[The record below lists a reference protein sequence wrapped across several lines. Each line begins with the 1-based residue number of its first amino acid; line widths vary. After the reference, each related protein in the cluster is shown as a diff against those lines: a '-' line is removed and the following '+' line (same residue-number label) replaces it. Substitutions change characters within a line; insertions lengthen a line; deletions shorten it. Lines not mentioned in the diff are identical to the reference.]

1 MCHLAND
8 IPAITGVWLFFHI
21 WLSNSIQARYHH
33 LLIPT
38 ILYNIFMIVQFTSC
52 SRFHTWT
59 QCWDLIYLTVRCYY
73 TGVAISFFTGIIIY
87 PVSCRSEIFEI
98 QEKYI
103 RSAQAVLSKSISY
116 HGRQRQDLAASLDA
130 ARQSYGEAGNDGASA
145 AQDGRDLQAQMSDL
159 KALYVKMHEELPM
172 AKREIAWGKL
182 RAADINVVSDLCR
195 RILMPM

>member
-1 MCHLAND
+1 LYHSTDNS
-8 IPAITGVWLFFHI
+8 PAITGVWLFFHI

-52 SRFHTWT
+52 SRFHTWA

-73 TGVAISFFTGIIIY
+73 TGVAISSVSGILIY

-98 QEKYI
+98 QEKYLY
-103 RSAQAVLSKSISY
+103 STQAVLSRSISY
-116 HGRQRQDLAASLDA
+116 LSKQQHDTTASPDTTKP
-130 ARQSYGEAGNDGASA
+130 SHEEASA
-145 AQDGRDLQAQMSDL
+145 AQEGRALQEQMSGL
-159 KALYVKMHEELPM
+159 KALYVKMHEEIPM
-172 AKREIAWGKL
+172 AKREIAWGRL
-182 RAADINVVSDLCR
+182 RAVDINDVSNLCR

>member
-1 MCHLAND
+1 
-8 IPAITGVWLFFHI
+8 LFFHI

-52 SRFHTWT
+52 SRFSKWT

-73 TGVAISFFTGIIIY
+73 TGVAISFVTGIIIY
-87 PVSCRSEIFEI
+87 PVSCRSEILEI
-98 QEKYI
+98 QEHYLH
-103 RSAQAVLSKSISY
+103 SAQAVLSKSVSY
-116 HGRQRQDLAASLDA
+116 LGKQRHDAAASLDA
-130 ARQSYGEAGNDGASA
+130 TRQSDDEIGPEKSSA
-145 AQDGRDLQAQMSDL
+145 AQEGRALQEQMANL

-182 RAADINVVSDLCR
+182 RAADIIAVSDLCR
-195 RILMPM
+195 RILMPV

>member
-1 MCHLAND
+1 MSRPDSL
-8 IPAITGVWLFFHI
+8 PAITGVWLFFHI
-21 WLSNSIQARYHH
+21 WLSNSIQARFHH

-52 SRFHTWT
+52 SRFTTWA

-73 TGVAISFFTGIIIY
+73 TGVAISFVSGIIIY

-98 QEKYI
+98 QEKYL
-103 RSAQAVLSKSISY
+103 RSAQAVLNKSASYLSK
-116 HGRQRQDLAASLDA
+116 QASLTNA
-130 ARQSYGEAGNDGASA
+130 QHMSFEGSLEKVSA
-145 AQDGRDLQAQMSDL
+145 TQEGSDLQEQMAGL
-159 KALYVKMHEELPM
+159 KALYVKMHEDIIM

-182 RAADINVVSDLCR
+182 RADDINAVSDLCR